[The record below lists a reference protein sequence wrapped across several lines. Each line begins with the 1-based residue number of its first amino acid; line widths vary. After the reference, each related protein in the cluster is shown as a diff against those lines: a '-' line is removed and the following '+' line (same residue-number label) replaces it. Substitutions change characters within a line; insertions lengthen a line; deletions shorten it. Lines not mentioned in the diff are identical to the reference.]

1 MTARWASAAS
11 RPWRLTA
18 ALFLLALLA
27 GPVAYALGE
36 AIDEGQASMHWF
48 GFLFL
53 AAGLVLRPLGR
64 EAEALV
70 LGIGQRPWLGGHLRR
85 WKRLVLPYG
94 TDAVIGL
101 AFTCLATGAPA
112 LLASPAGWSALNV
125 VAFGSLV
132 VSGLLLGFAISR
144 LIVGLLLIH
153 RSGLWDARRVDW
165 LIGGAVVASA
175 SIGNSVYVAFTTLQ
189 TAPGI

>member
-1 MTARWASAAS
+1 MAS
-11 RPWRLTA
+11 RSVLSQGPWRLMA
-18 ALFLLALLA
+18 ILFLLAVLA
-27 GPVAYALGE
+27 GPVAYVLGE
-36 AIDEGQASMHWF
+36 AIDEGRASMHWF

-70 LGIGQRPWLGGHLRR
+70 FGIRQRPWLGGHLRR

-94 TDAVIGL
+94 TDTLIGL

-125 VAFGSLV
+125 VAFGSLTI
-132 VSGLLLGFAISR
+132 SGLLLGFAISR
-144 LIVGLLLIH
+144 LVVGLLLIH
-153 RSGLWDARRVDW
+153 RSGLWDARRGDW
-165 LIGGAVVASA
+165 LIGGVVVALATVGSA
-175 SIGNSVYVAFTTLQ
+175 VHAALNTLQ